1 LPKDLQSFHD
11 GRGWQKLQNL
21 LIDKSQ
27 MDWTLPDSSIG
38 KKDWWLN
45 VAQKETKKIKNSEQ
59 CIGCQQPSIIDIYAL
74 LAKSPGLL

>member
-1 LPKDLQSFHD
+1 
-11 GRGWQKLQNL
+11 
-21 LIDKSQ
+21 